1 MKLVEKYRPRTLAE
15 LVGQPYAVE
24 TVARLAQRA
33 DPPPLLL
40 TGPYGTGKTTL
51 ARIFAR
57 ALNCTALTPL
67 GSPCL
72 HCASC
77 ALGTANETWIYTEVA
92 AGVTGEKDHARY
104 IHELAHTQPLLDVAY
119 RIILI
124 DEAHLLTTP
133 AQETLL
139 AVLEQPTPTVFV
151 LATTEPSRLVGALR
165 SRCQRVPLRLVSNAE
180 LIAHGTWV
188 CAQEG
193 ITPEPGALAL
203 LAHDAEGHVRNFVM
217 SLEQFAEGGA
227 LRLAAVANGLDLAWA
242 EVVLR
247 TVLALARG
255 DCCAAKR
262 SLRMWTAPPD
272 RKAGALRDA
281 LLHTAHVGFMPA
293 HAAPEASAAFALA
306 PPTLVDELVD
316 ALRDAT
322 GGFGVQ
328 PLAYVWG
335 LAQQW
340 SRAAPLLRD
349 EGDLELELVRAAYAL
364 SPSDPQLPELP
375 LAPVSAP
382 PRRVRR
388 ARALAAASRQK
399 PQQRGGPKEFL
410 TTAEVRGV
418 YRAATLLPQL
428 TGLWFNVRLR
438 VPFGAYGLTD
448 FAKAMK
454 WLSDLKRE
462 WRLRLRDWTG
472 DDAFVLHFVQQNEV
486 DAAGHPVAWLLV
498 HVPPAHVVA
507 AHEWVTSQLPK
518 RAGEWAPTWEADMW
532 RAPRGGRP
540 AAVHWQLVRE
550 LWRAVDPGLTVKA
563 HGRAVS
569 LKEALG
575 VPVQGPRA
583 AGVLPASARFRRWST
598 SDELSG
604 AAWAA
609 AYEDRFGYVCAFAL
623 QRWDVL
629 AQGWELD
636 EWDHRRA
643 EAARRAEEMARLE
656 ALFPPGRDAATDLT
670 RAQKLRAFA
679 SRLPFDPMKRLR
691 PRSLW

>member
-57 ALNCTALTPL
+57 ALNCTALTPT

-77 ALGTANETWIYTEVA
+77 ALFGTGDEAWIYTEVA

-119 RIILI
+119 RVILL

-139 AVLEQPTPTVFV
+139 AVLEKPTPTVFV

-165 SRCQRVPLRLVSNAE
+165 SRCQRVPLRLVSTSE
-180 LIAHGTWV
+180 LIAHGRWV

-193 ITPEPGALAL
+193 IVAEPGALAL

-217 SLEQFAEGGA
+217 SLEQFTAGGA

-242 EVVLR
+242 ELALR
-247 TVLALARG
+247 TVLALAHG

-262 SLRMWTAPPD
+262 TLRRWTATPD
-272 RKAGALRDA
+272 RKADALRDA
-281 LLHTAHVGFMPA
+281 LLHAAHVGFMPA
-293 HAAPEASAAFALA
+293 GVAPEASAAFALA
-306 PPTLVDELVD
+306 PPALVDEVVV
-316 ALRDAT
+316 ALRGAT

-340 SRAAPLLRD
+340 SRAASLLRN

-364 SPSDPQLPELP
+364 SPSDPRLPELP

-388 ARALAAASRQK
+388 ARTQAAKARTPK
-399 PQQRGGPKEFL
+399 RRGGSSELL
-410 TTAEVRGV
+410 TAAQVRGV
-418 YRAATLLPQL
+418 YRAATMLPQL
-428 TGLWFNVRLR
+428 TGLWFNVRLC
-438 VPFGAYGLTD
+438 VPFGAYGETD
-448 FAKAMK
+448 FARAMK
-454 WLSDLKRE
+454 WLSDLKRA

-472 DDAFVLHFVQQNEV
+472 DEQFVLHFVQQNEV
-486 DAAGHPVAWLLV
+486 DAAGHSVAWLLV
-498 HVPPAHVVA
+498 HVPPACVDQSCA
-507 AHEWVTSQLPK
+507 WVTSQLPL
-518 RAGEWAPTWEADMW
+518 RAGELVPTLDAGVW
-532 RAPRGGRP
+532 RAPAHGRP
-540 AAVHWQLVRE
+540 ADVHWSLVRD
-550 LWRAVDPGLTVKA
+550 LWRAADPDLTVQA

-575 VPVQGPRA
+575 VPVQGPRK
-583 AGVLPASARFRRWST
+583 AGVLPDKARRCST

-604 AAWAA
+604 PAWTA
-609 AYEDRFGYVCAFAL
+609 AYAARFGFVCAFAL
-623 QRWDVL
+623 ARWDVL
-629 AQGWELD
+629 ARGWELD
-636 EWDHRRA
+636 EWEHRRT
-643 EAARRAEEMARLE
+643 EAARRAEEVARLE

-670 RAQKLRAFA
+670 REQKVRAFND
-679 SRLPFDPMKRLR
+679 SLPFDATKR
-691 PRSLW
+691 PRARPLW